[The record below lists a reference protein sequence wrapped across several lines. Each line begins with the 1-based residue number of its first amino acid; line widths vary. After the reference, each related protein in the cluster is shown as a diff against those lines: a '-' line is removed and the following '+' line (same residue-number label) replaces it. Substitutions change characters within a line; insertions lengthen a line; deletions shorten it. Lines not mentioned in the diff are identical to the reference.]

1 MKKKRGGRRIAQRGG
16 FAPAVAA
23 VPAIKALVTTAVIN
37 KLGKKAAVALGHYVF
52 EKRSEEVMVKEAK
65 EGEEVSET

>member
-16 FAPAVAA
+16 FASAVAA
-23 VPAIKALVTTAVIN
+23 VPAINALVTLAVVK
-37 KLGKKAAVALGHYVF
+37 KLRKKAAVAF
-52 EKRSEEVMVKEAK
+52 EKRNEEVMVKEAK